1 MTAGIKMYK
10 PIIKK
15 KKKKLDKILLLEKS
29 KLNGLEVLISE
40 ALIDS

>member
-1 MTAGIKMYK
+1 MYK

-29 KLNGLEVLISE
+29 KLNGLEVLISK

>member
-1 MTAGIKMYK
+1 MYK

-29 KLNGLEVLISE
+29 KLNGLVVLISE